1 MLQGRI
7 NLSRLFDKRVDM
19 GFWGHYGWEHT
30 DTAFVSRRNF
40 YTASVG
46 ADLKVKILE
55 DLIFAGEIWYGK
67 NLSDLRGCIEFGVTL
82 RRSVGPQSA
91 DAANPGRSA
100 LQLAGEMTRVCAIDH
115 VVGRIAA
122 SRLIHLGNRDAKRL
136 SSRQGPVGLDREGEN
151 DGQSGPL
158 RGADDADGL
167 RRVGQRVGV

>member
-1 MLQGRI
+1 MVCTAAASDQLQIG
-7 NLSRLFDKRVDM
+7 KRRQQFRVL
-19 GFWGHYGWEHT
+19 
-30 DTAFVSRRNF
+30 
-40 YTASVG
+40 VG
-46 ADLKVKILE
+46 ECGDIADI
-55 DLIFAGEIWYGK
+55 DLW
-67 NLSDLRGCIEFGVTL
+67 GCIEFGVTL
-82 RRSVGPQSA
+82 GRGIGPQSA
-91 DAANPGRSA
+91 DAADSGRSIP
-100 LQLAGEMTRVCAIDH
+100 QLTGEVTRMGAIDH